1 MPVLP
6 IQDNMAGLCQE
17 CERQGKLMNKHLRPG
32 MTFGFMLILGIAV
45 ASAQSPAL
53 DPVNVAP
60 HIYETVLENG
70 QVRVI
75 KVTERTGETP
85 PLHEH
90 PDRVLVY
97 LSPCAWLEETP
108 DGKKSMQSFRLGDVQ
123 WADAI
128 THGGVTSTVVQEC
141 SLLAIELK

>member
-1 MPVLP
+1 
-6 IQDNMAGLCQE
+6 
-17 CERQGKLMNKHLRPG
+17 MNQHLRPG
-32 MTFGFMLILGIAV
+32 MTFGFILILGIAV

-60 HIYETVLENG
+60 HIYETILEND

-85 PLHEH
+85 PLHQH
-90 PDRVLVY
+90 SNRVRVY

-108 DGKKSMQSFRLGDVQ
+108 DGQKSMQSFRLGDVQ
-123 WADAI
+123 WAAAV
-128 THGGVTSTVVQEC
+128 THGGVTSAVVQEC
-141 SLLAIELK
+141 SLLEIELK